1 MKLSELLLSGLGRRG
16 EWPDIEVTGVVQ
28 DHRLVRPGSLFIARS
43 GTRFDGRNYLAAAR
57 SAGAVAAVAEP
68 SPLITNAFMPVVTVP
83 SAADAIAPLA
93 AAFHGWPARSMTVAG
108 VTGTDGK
115 TSTSLLLHHLL
126 SGTFRTGLLSTV
138 AVLSGERPLEDTYFT
153 TPEAT
158 EVQARL
164 AAMRADGCTH
174 VVVEASSHGLA
185 AGRLD
190 AIDFDIGVWT
200 NLTREHLD
208 FHGTMEGYRDAKA
221 LLLRR
226 AKHAVLNRDDPW
238 YGDFSGA
245 AAAGHA
251 DFGLTP
257 GQGWWA
263 EDVTQTPSGL
273 GFTVHTPTGSL
284 RAAVPMLGAFNV
296 LNSLAAL
303 AAATRL
309 GVDEATAVGRLA
321 TFGGVPGRMQVVQSE
336 PFAVIVDFAHTA
348 AALTKAIAAARTVTD
363 GRILLITGAAGE
375 RDRGKRGDMGR
386 AAAAGADLVFLTE
399 EDSTVEPTAS
409 ILADLA
415 GAARAAGARHLEL
428 IEDRRTA
435 IGAAIAAARPGDLL
449 LLAGKGGARKMDRP
463 SGTIAW
469 DEVAVA
475 RELLQA
481 AGYNQGNEQR

>member
-1 MKLSELLLSGLGRRG
+1 MKLSELLLSGLGMRG
-16 EWPDIEVTGVVQ
+16 DWPDLQVTGVVQ

-43 GTRFDGRNYLAAAR
+43 GSRFDGRHHLDAAR
-57 SAGAVAAVAEP
+57 SSGAVAAVAEP
-68 SPLITNAFMPVVTVP
+68 SPLLEHAGMPVVTVA

-93 AAFHGWPARSMTVAG
+93 AAFHGWPARSMSVAG

-115 TSTSLLLHHLL
+115 TSTSYLLHHLL

-138 AVLSGERPLEDTYFT
+138 AVLSGERRLEDTYFT

-190 AIDFDIGVWT
+190 AIDFDVGIWT

-221 LLLRR
+221 LLLQR

-238 YGDFSGA
+238 YMDFCA
-245 AAAGHA
+245 VLPQDHA

-263 EDVTQTPSGL
+263 EGVTQTSSGL
-273 GFTVHTPTGSL
+273 SFTVHTPAGEF
-284 RAAVPMLGAFNV
+284 RAAVPMLGTFNV

-303 AAATRL
+303 AAAVQL
-309 GVDEATAVGRLA
+309 GVDEATAIGRLA
-321 TFGGVPGRMQVVQSE
+321 TFGGVPGRMQVVQSG
-336 PFAVIVDFAHTA
+336 PFTVIVDFAHTA
-348 AALTKAIAAARTVTD
+348 AALTKALAAARNVTS

-386 AAAAGADLVFLTE
+386 AAARGADLIFLTE

-409 ILADLA
+409 IIADLA
-415 GAARAAGARHLEL
+415 AAARAAGARHLEL
-428 IEDRRTA
+428 IEDRRQA
-435 IGAAIAAARPGDLL
+435 ILAAIEAARPGDLL
-449 LLAGKGGARKMDRP
+449 LLAGKGGERKMDRP
-463 SGTIAW
+463 SGTIPW
-469 DEVAVA
+469 DEVAVV